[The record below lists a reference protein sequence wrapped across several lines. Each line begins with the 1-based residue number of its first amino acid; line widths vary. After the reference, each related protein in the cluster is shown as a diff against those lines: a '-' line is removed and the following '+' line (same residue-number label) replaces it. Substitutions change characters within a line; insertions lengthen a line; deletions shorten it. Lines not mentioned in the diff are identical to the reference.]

1 MGYYRKL
8 CCVVSWKKLAELKF
22 EIGQEVR
29 TGKRRKSNWFPVVSG
44 VEYRVVSRGEAN
56 RVLEVIE
63 VVRKR
68 KTRKVSKS
76 RLTRL
81 MRLAGFALY
90 I

>member
-44 VEYRVVSRGEAN
+44 VEYRIVRGDVNEGLGVIEVV
-56 RVLEVIE
+56 E

-68 KTRKVSKS
+68 NTRKVSKS

-81 MRLAGFALY
+81 AGFALY